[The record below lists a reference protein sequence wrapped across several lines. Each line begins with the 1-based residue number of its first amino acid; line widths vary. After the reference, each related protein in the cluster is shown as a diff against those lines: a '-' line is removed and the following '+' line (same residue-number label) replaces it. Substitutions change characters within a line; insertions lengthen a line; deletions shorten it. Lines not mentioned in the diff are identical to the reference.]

1 MKNAFTVRSLSF
13 MVVSTFV
20 AATCLVGC
28 KKDDDNS
35 IIVPKAN
42 NTQNLRSFA
51 NGSSSANTVDKIA
64 VEAQLKGSVDQR
76 LSGLTSAPIVVKDTV
91 NKLVYVDF
99 GQGILGADSVTREGI
114 IRLSYTDDYFTT
126 GSVLNISFLN
136 YKTDGKKMEG
146 SRTITN
152 MGINSNGNKYW
163 QVEATNMKVWSA
175 DEQTWRQWNSS
186 RTREM
191 VGGSSTPEE
200 LSDDVYH
207 ISGTAEGSFNNG
219 SLFTATFTD
228 LVRESSCLWISS
240 GVIEAVVDNSDNY
253 FVDFGNGT
261 CDNRVS
267 VTYPDGTM
275 EDLFLK

>member
-1 MKNAFTVRSLSF
+1 MKKNLTFTYVLLT
-13 MVVSTFV
+13 TFV
-20 AATCLVGC
+20 AATCLLGC
-28 KKDDDNS
+28 KKDDDS
-35 IIVPKAN
+35 AVIVIEAN

-64 VEAQLKGSVDQR
+64 VEAQLKGTVDQR
-76 LSGLTSAPIVVKDTV
+76 LSGGLGLATPVVIDDTV
-91 NKLVYVDF
+91 NKIIYIDF
-99 GQGILGADSVTREGI
+99 GQGILGLDSVTREGI
-114 IRLSYTDDYFTT
+114 IRISYTDDYFTT
-126 GSVLNISFLN
+126 GSVLTITFLD

-146 SRTITN
+146 TRTITN
-152 MGINSNGNKYW
+152 MGINGNGNMFWK
-163 QVEATNMKVWSA
+163 VEATNMKVWSA

-200 LSDDVYH
+200 LSDDVYK
-207 ISGTAEGSFNNG
+207 INGTADGSFSNG
-219 SLFTATFTD
+219 SVFTATFID

-240 GVIEAVVDNSDNY
+240 GVVEAIVDNNQNY

-275 EDLFLK
+275 EDLYLK